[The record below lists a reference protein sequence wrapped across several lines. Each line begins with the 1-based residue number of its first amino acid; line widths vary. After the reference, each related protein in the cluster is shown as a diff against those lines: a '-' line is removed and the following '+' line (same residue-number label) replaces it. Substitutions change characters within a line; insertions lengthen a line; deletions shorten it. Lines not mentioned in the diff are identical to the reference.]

1 MSDFFK
7 MMIGFLF
14 LVFNIQ
20 VKLESITLDI
30 IPDFIGYGLIFFAV
44 KGMIDWSPCFKKTR
58 KHAGIALVISVCRI
72 IALNMNLAFTVQ
84 GTLLGIETIA
94 YIYLS
99 YYVME
104 GLYVKNKTEKIYEL
118 NSQLRGA
125 WIAVAVSRFIY
136 CFLGITDL
144 DSLTKELGIEG
155 MESTILIL
163 ISAIAFVVEAFFL
176 LTLNQNRM
184 LLEEKNKVKH
194 KNEISGVEK

>member
-1 MSDFFK
+1 MSNFLK
-7 MMIGFLF
+7 MIIGFLF

-20 VKLESITLDI
+20 VKLGNITLDI
-30 IPDFIGYGLIFFAV
+30 IPDFIGYILIFLAV
-44 KGMIDWSPCFKKTR
+44 KGMIEWSPCFKKTR
-58 KHAGIALVISVCRI
+58 KHAMIALVVSVCRI
-72 IALNMNLAFTVQ
+72 IAQNTNAIFTIQ

-104 GLYVKNKTEKIYEL
+104 GLYVKNKTDKIYEL

-125 WIAVAVSRFIY
+125 WIAMAVSRFIY

-144 DSLTKELGIEG
+144 NSLTTEFGMEG
-155 MESTILIL
+155 MESIILVI
-163 ISAIAFVVEAFFL
+163 ISTVEFVVEAFFL

-184 LLEEKNKVKH
+184 LIEEKNKVEEKS
-194 KNEISGVEK
+194 KVEQKG